1 MKIALVSTWS
11 EICGVSQYSEELCA
25 GIREKGHEVQVF
37 ANFPKAQLEPDPS
50 YVTRCFHAPFL
61 TNVHET
67 DIKFGEDLLQCDVIH
82 FQFECNLYFP
92 KWYFELINNIRGKKP
107 IIFTMHSSGIWQGFD
122 TSQITFITHEPVA
135 GWRSVVIPMGIKFYD
150 DAPVENRR
158 ELVSFGLGRNN
169 DDYVRDAIAGTDL
182 GFRSTYGHRKWLS
195 RNELVRE
202 IQKSWAVSLV
212 YPPVGASVSSSAVNL
227 AIGCGRPVFA
237 SNTNWFN
244 HVRHLPAIYTV
255 EWENPSSMRDLL
267 QDVFDPSNYENI
279 INDLKERKDYIIA
292 EGRDYNTWIQR
303 HCDLYQNLV

>member
-1 MKIALVSTWS
+1 VEGL
-11 EICGVSQYSEELCA
+11 
-25 GIREKGHEVQVF
+25 REVGHEVEVF
-37 ANFPKAQLEPDPS
+37 ANFSKANIEPDPP
-50 YVTRCFHAPFL
+50 YVRRVFHAPFL
-61 TNVHET
+61 DGVYET
-67 DIKFGEDLLQCDVIH
+67 DIKFGEDLLQYDII
-82 FQFECNLYFP
+82 QASFETSLYHPNWFP
-92 KWYFELINNIRGKKP
+92 ALIDIIRGKKP

-122 TSQITFITHEPVA
+122 TSNITFITHEPFA

-150 DAPVENRR
+150 DAPVENMK

-182 GFRSTYGHRKWLS
+182 GFRSTYGHRKWLP

-227 AIGCGRPVFA
+227 AIGCGRPIFA

-255 EWENPSSMRDLL
+255 EWENPASMRDLL

-303 HCDLYQNLV
+303 HCDLYKNLV